1 MAVQRVFPTVCLS
14 AAGGGG
20 NMNDVSLLTFF
31 FFFFSRFVSFAS
43 VCVTFSSLVVAFCFY
58 FRSAEFRFVY
68 KLRS

>member
-1 MAVQRVFPTVCLS
+1 
-14 AAGGGG
+14 
-20 NMNDVSLLTFF
+20 MNDVSLLTFFF